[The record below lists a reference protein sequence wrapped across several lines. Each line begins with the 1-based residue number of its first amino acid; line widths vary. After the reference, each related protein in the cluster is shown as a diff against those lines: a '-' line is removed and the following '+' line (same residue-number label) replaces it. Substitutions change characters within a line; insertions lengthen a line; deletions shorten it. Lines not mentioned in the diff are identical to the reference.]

1 MKFKSNR
8 DRYKRVYNGITFL
21 RFKRQSAR
29 TTVSVGVDF
38 KAMVGIVQVRC
49 EI

>member
-1 MKFKSNR
+1 MKFKYNL

-29 TTVSVGVDF
+29 MTVNVSVDF
-38 KAMVGIVQVRC
+38 KEVVGIVQVGC

>member
-1 MKFKSNR
+1 MKFKSNL
-8 DRYKRVYNGITFL
+8 DRYKRVYNGIKFL

-29 TTVSVGVDF
+29 MTVSVSMDF
-38 KAMVGIVQVRC
+38 KGMVGIFQVRC